1 MRLHQFAVSGFAYKL
16 SQKQREALLQLLVY
30 MAGVDYEITVE
41 EEAFLIEWA
50 GEWKLPLDLTPEA
63 EISEQALLSLFDS
76 YAAKVIVLQEI
87 IKLAY
92 QDGHYGEEERDK
104 VKAFATRLGLGSY
117 ELLSEINKWVRVWF
131 DWHYAGEQ
139 MLIELADHPRA

>member
-16 SQKQREALLQLLVY
+16 SAQQREALLQLLVY
-30 MAGVDYEITVE
+30 MAGIDYEITIE

-50 GEWKLPLDLTPEA
+50 KEWQLPLDLTPE
-63 EISEQALLSLFDS
+63 EDISEKQLLALFDT
-76 YAAKVIVLQEI
+76 YEAKVIALQEI

-104 VKAFATRLGLGSY
+104 VQAFATRLGLANY
-117 ELLSEINKWVRVWF
+117 ELLSEINRWVRVWF
-131 DWHYAGEQ
+131 DWHYTGEQ
-139 MLIELADHPRA
+139 MLIG

>member
-16 SQKQREALLQLLVY
+16 SQQQREALLQLLVY
-30 MAGVDYEITVE
+30 MAGVDYEITME

-50 GEWKLPLDLTPEA
+50 KEWQLPLDLTPE
-63 EISEQALLSLFDS
+63 EDISEKQLLALFDT
-76 YAAKVIVLQEI
+76 YAAKVIALQEI

-104 VKAFATRLGLGSY
+104 VKAFATRLGLANY

-139 MLIELADHPRA
+139 MLIG